1 MSSGRVS
8 KPAACTLIHGD
19 ALRVAGDLTPG
30 QVQLL
35 YLDPPF
41 FSGKVR
47 RNAPG
52 GPQYDDRWPGG
63 MVEYLAFLRAL
74 IGAAKPVLAPTG
86 VIALHLDWR
95 ASHHG
100 RVELERVFGEK
111 QFVNEI
117 IWAYKTGG
125 AGKRFLARKHDTICV
140 YAAGPKWKFHPQREK
155 SHLAHRYGF
164 KNIQIHQD
172 ERGPYTWAAMRDVWD
187 IPALR
192 GNQREA
198 VGYPTQKP
206 LALLTRLVDCFSDP
220 DDLVADLCCGSGTA
234 LVAAL
239 RQGRRALGADSSATA
254 FSLAASRLRQCCGP
268 ERAARGSTGTLV
280 W

>member
-1 MSSGRVS
+1 MARIFAS
-8 KPAACTLIHGD
+8 KQRPVEVIHGD
-19 ALRVAGDLTPG
+19 ALAAARTLGRGRA
-30 QVQLL
+30 QLV

-41 FSGKVR
+41 FTGKRR
-47 RNAPG
+47 RN
-52 GPQYDDRWPGG
+52 GPEGLQYDDRWPGG
-63 MVEYLAFLRAL
+63 MAQYLGFLRQL
-74 IGAAKPVLAPTG
+74 IGVAKPLLAPTG

-100 RVELERVFGEK
+100 RVELERVFGAGA
-111 QFVNEI
+111 FVNEI

-140 YAAGPKWKFHPQREK
+140 YAAGPRWKFHPQREK

-164 KNIQIHQD
+164 KNIQIHED

-198 VGYPTQKP
+198 TGYPTQKP
-206 LALLTRLVDCFSDP
+206 LALLARLIECFTDP
-220 DDLVADLCCGSGTA
+220 GDTVVDLCCGSGTT
-234 LVAAL
+234 LVAA
-239 RQGRRALGADSSATA
+239 QQSGRKAIGIDASAQA
-254 FSLAASRLRQCCGP
+254 VSLASERLRSY
-268 ERAARGSTGTLV
+268 RTA
-280 W
+280 

>member
-1 MSSGRVS
+1 MPRARAS
-8 KPAACTLIHGD
+8 KQVKIELHCGD
-19 ALRVAGDLTPG
+19 AL
-30 QVQLL
+30 QLAATL
-35 YLDPPF
+35 PRGSAQLVYLDPPF
-41 FSGKVR
+41 FSRKRR
-47 RNAPG
+47 RNAPD

-63 MVEYLAFLRAL
+63 MAEYMAFLRAL
-74 IGAAKPVLAPTG
+74 IGAAKPLLAPTG

-111 QFVNEI
+111 HFINEI

-125 AGKRFLARKHDTICV
+125 AGKRFLARKHDTICA

-172 ERGPYTWAAMRDVWD
+172 ERGPYTWAAMRDLWD

-198 VGYPTQKP
+198 TGYPTQKP
-206 LALLTRLVDCFSDP
+206 LALLARLIECFSDP
-220 DDLVADLCCGSGTA
+220 GDTVMDLCCGSGTT
-234 LVAAL
+234 LVAAQQL
-239 RQGRRALGADSSATA
+239 GRHAIGIDASADAVA
-254 FSLAASRLRQCCGP
+254 VAKQRLKYLP
-268 ERAARGSTGTLV
+268 ERSGRP
-280 W
+280 